1 MRIISK
7 SKSVFVSTLLA
18 GALTAS
24 GAASTPASAQDV
36 VKIGVP
42 LALTGALAES
52 GKEQEIAY
60 DLWREKVNAAGGINV
75 GGKKMKVEYVK
86 YDYQSDG
93 KRVGQLVEKMIID
106 DKANFLVGP
115 FGSGHT
121 KIAAGVAERY
131 GVPLVAPAS
140 SSIAVYDQGF
150 KNLFGTLAPDGGLA
164 DAMVKFFNERVPN
177 MKTVAVLGRDDI
189 FPRSM
194 AKLMV
199 TAAPKH
205 GIKVVYDEL
214 YPIGT
219 LDHSAALTRIRSL
232 DPDWIY
238 FTGYTPDL
246 ILLRKQMVD
255 LGVKAPIVTMVTGPA
270 YKEFIDALGPLANGV
285 TSVTWWHQTQQ
296 YKSND
301 VFGSTKVF
309 YDAIYA
315 KQGHDPDYVQ
325 ASSAAVMVVLKAA
338 IEKAGTLDRD
348 KVREALRNLDIVTF
362 YGPVKFSENGQNQV
376 RDVPIIQVQNQV
388 VELLAPQKI
397 KTSTLQLMKN

>member
-1 MRIISK
+1 MRIMNK
-7 SKSVFVSTLLA
+7 SAFLFALLA
-18 GALTAS
+18 SALTAS
-24 GAASTPASAQDV
+24 GSAATPTSAQDV
-36 VKIGVP
+36 VKFGVP

-60 DLWREKVNAAGGINV
+60 DLWREKVNAAGGIKV

-93 KRVGQLVEKMIID
+93 KRVAQLVEKMIID
-106 DKANFLVGP
+106 DKVNFLVGP

-131 GVPLVAPAS
+131 GVPIVAPAS
-140 SSIAVYDQGF
+140 SSRAVFDQGF
-150 KNLFGTLAPDGGLA
+150 KNLFGTLAPDDGLA
-164 DAMVKFFNERVPN
+164 DSLVKFFKDRVPN
-177 MKTVAVLGRDDI
+177 TRTVAVLGRDDI

-194 AKLMV
+194 AKLMA

-219 LDHSAALTRIRSL
+219 LDHSAALTRIRSSH
-232 DPDWIY
+232 PDWIY

-246 ILLRKQMVD
+246 ILLRKQMAN

-296 YKSND
+296 YKSD
-301 VFGSTKVF
+301 DIFGSTKGF

-325 ASSAAVMVVLKAA
+325 ASSAAAMVVLRAA
-338 IEKAGTLDRD
+338 IEKADTLDRN
-348 KVREALRNLDIVTF
+348 KVREALRDLDIVTF
-362 YGPVKFSENGQNQV
+362 YGPVKFSENGQNQA
-376 RDVPIIQVQNQV
+376 RDVPIIQVQNQK

-397 KTSTLQLMKN
+397 KTSALQLMKD